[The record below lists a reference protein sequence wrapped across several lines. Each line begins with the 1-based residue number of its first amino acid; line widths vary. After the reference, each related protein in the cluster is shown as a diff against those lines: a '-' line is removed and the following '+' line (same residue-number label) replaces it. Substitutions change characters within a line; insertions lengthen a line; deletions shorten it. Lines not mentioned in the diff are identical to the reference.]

1 MVTIEDVAKRAG
13 VSKTTVSHALSGSRP
28 VAAAT
33 KEKIQRAI
41 EELNYVPSGVAQNLV
56 SGKSN
61 ILSLIY
67 PLEGTY
73 LMADASSEFILSAA
87 EAVNEHGYEF
97 LLNTKQDP
105 DEIARFVRRGHSD
118 ALILMDV
125 KLSDPRVEV
134 LKKLKFPFVL
144 IGRCE
149 DNTGIDYV
157 DIDATFGV
165 YEATKHLIHLG
176 HTKIAFLRL
185 MPHDFGFSARAFQG
199 YCKALVDFGLAYNPD
214 LVVDT
219 PIRDGSGYDGM
230 HRLMTKSPDCTAC
243 IVLADQVMVGVV
255 QYCEDHDLAI
265 PDRVSLI
272 GFGSSLYQSLMR
284 PPLTT
289 IEMPAREMSRQAV
302 EIAVDKV
309 RRKDKTERQVLLK
322 PHINLRQ
329 STAPP
334 PRI

>member
-1 MVTIEDVAKRAG
+1 
-13 VSKTTVSHALSGSRP
+13 
-28 VAAAT
+28 
-33 KEKIQRAI
+33 
-41 EELNYVPSGVAQNLV
+41 
-56 SGKSN
+56 
-61 ILSLIY
+61 
-67 PLEGTY
+67 
-73 LMADASSEFILSAA
+73 
-87 EAVNEHGYEF
+87 
-97 LLNTKQDP
+97 
-105 DEIARFVRRGHSD
+105 
-118 ALILMDV
+118 
-125 KLSDPRVEV
+125 
-134 LKKLKFPFVL
+134 
-144 IGRCE
+144 
-149 DNTGIDYV
+149 
-157 DIDATFGV
+157 
-165 YEATKHLIHLG
+165 
-176 HTKIAFLRL
+176 
-185 MPHDFGFSARAFQG
+185 
-199 YCKALVDFGLAYNPD
+199 
-214 LVVDT
+214 
-219 PIRDGSGYDGM
+219 GSGYDGM